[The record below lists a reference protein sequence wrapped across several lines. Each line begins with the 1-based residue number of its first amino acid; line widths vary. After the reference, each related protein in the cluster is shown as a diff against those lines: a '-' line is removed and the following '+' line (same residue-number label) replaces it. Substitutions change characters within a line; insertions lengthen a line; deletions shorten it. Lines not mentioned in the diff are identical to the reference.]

1 MISLLTGLL
10 RVSSNEKETI
20 ATKSSSI
27 DSSTNDSH
35 SHSHSSTNRFCEPV
49 DFLDLRRLKAE
60 FFDETFE
67 DLNNDS
73 FDSADK
79 DVNKF
84 LGKEIFIN
92 KKMDQENNG
101 SFRKRSFQG
110 GKKKKP
116 QVTLRRI
123 HSSVSTG
130 VYSSSNSS
138 SRNSASRSGRS
149 FRIRT
154 GLK

>member
-1 MISLLTGLL
+1 MILLTTLLTTDVPKIPHSNTKIQSKRYITNKPIGTMISLLTGLL

-35 SHSHSSTNRFCEPV
+35 SHSHSHSSTNRFCEPV

-67 DLNNDS
+67 DTNNDS
-73 FDSADK
+73 FDSADR

-84 LGKEIFIN
+84 LGKDIFI
-92 KKMDQENNG
+92 
-101 SFRKRSFQG
+101 S
-110 GKKKKP
+110 
-116 QVTLRRI
+116 
-123 HSSVSTG
+123 
-130 VYSSSNSS
+130 
-138 SRNSASRSGRS
+138 
-149 FRIRT
+149 
-154 GLK
+154 